1 MFEFLF
7 SKPAVGK
14 TAPTIWVSQPQSKSE
29 GVKMT
34 KHERIL
40 AVLENN
46 GPSNRGYT
54 AGQLAGLINTTV
66 PSVRARISE
75 LRRSGYSVYA
85 NTRAK
90 DNKTFYRLGKPSRE
104 MVSAAYSILGA
115 TAFNK

>member
-1 MFEFLF
+1 
-7 SKPAVGK
+7 
-14 TAPTIWVSQPQSKSE
+14 
-29 GVKMT
+29 MT

-54 AGQLAGLINTTV
+54 AGQLAGLVSTTV
-66 PSVRARISE
+66 ASVRARISE
-75 LRRSGYSVYA
+75 LRRSGYAVYA

-104 MVSAAYSILGA
+104 MVAQAYATSGSA
-115 TAFNK
+115 AFNK

>member
-14 TAPTIWVSQPQSKSE
+14 TAPTIWVSEKRSKSE
-29 GVKMT
+29 GVVMT

-40 AVLENN
+40 AVLEKT

-54 AGQLAGLINTTV
+54 AGQLAGLVNTTV

-75 LRRSGYSVYA
+75 LRRAGYSVYA
-85 NTRAK
+85 NTRAT

-104 MVSAAYSILGA
+104 MVAQAYAVFGA
-115 TAFNK
+115 QAFNK

>member
-1 MFEFLF
+1 
-7 SKPAVGK
+7 
-14 TAPTIWVSQPQSKSE
+14 
-29 GVKMT
+29 MT

-54 AGQLAGLINTTV
+54 AGQLAGLVNTTV

-75 LRRSGYSVYA
+75 LRRSGYAVYA

-90 DNKTFYRLGKPSRE
+90 DNKTFYRLGKPNRE
-104 MVSAAYSILGA
+104 MVAQAYATFGSA
-115 TAFNK
+115 AFNK

>member
-14 TAPTIWVSQPQSKSE
+14 TAPTIWVSKGRSKSE
-29 GVKMT
+29 GVVMT

-40 AVLENN
+40 AILENL

-54 AGQLAGLINTTV
+54 AGQLAGLVDTTV

-85 NTRAK
+85 NTRAR

-104 MVSAAYSILGA
+104 MVAQAYAVFGA
-115 TAFNK
+115 QAFNK

>member
-14 TAPTIWVSQPQSKSE
+14 TAPTIWVSVKRSKSE
-29 GVKMT
+29 GVVMT

-54 AGQLAGLINTTV
+54 AGQLAGLVSTTV
-66 PSVRARISE
+66 ASVRARISE
-75 LRRSGYSVYA
+75 LRRSGYAVYA

-104 MVSAAYSILGA
+104 MVAQAYATSGSA
-115 TAFNK
+115 AFNK

>member
-14 TAPTIWVSQPQSKSE
+14 TAPTIWVSKPRSKSE
-29 GVKMT
+29 GVVMT

-40 AVLENN
+40 AVLEKT

-54 AGQLAGLINTTV
+54 AGQLAGLVNTTV
-66 PSVRARISE
+66 ASVRARISE
-75 LRRSGYSVYA
+75 LRRSGYAVYA

-90 DNKTFYRLGKPSRE
+90 DNKTFYRLGKPNRA
-104 MVSAAYSILGA
+104 MVAQAYSTFGSAA
-115 TAFNK
+115 FNN

>member
-14 TAPTIWVSQPQSKSE
+14 TAPTIWVSKPRSKSE
-29 GVKMT
+29 GVVMT

-40 AVLENN
+40 AVLEKT

-54 AGQLAGLINTTV
+54 AGQLAGLVNTTV
-66 PSVRARISE
+66 ASVRARISE
-75 LRRSGYSVYA
+75 LRRSGYAVYA
-85 NTRAK
+85 NTRAQ

-104 MVSAAYSILGA
+104 MVAQAYATFGSA
-115 TAFNK
+115 AFNK

>member
-14 TAPTIWVSQPQSKSE
+14 TAPTIWVSESRSKSE
-29 GVKMT
+29 GVVMT

-40 AVLENN
+40 AVLEKT

-54 AGQLAGLINTTV
+54 AGQLAGLVNTTV
-66 PSVRARISE
+66 ASVRARISE
-75 LRRSGYSVYA
+75 LRRSGYAVYA

-104 MVSAAYSILGA
+104 MVAAAYSIMGSL
-115 TAFNK
+115 AFNK

>member
-7 SKPAVGK
+7 KPKGVK
-14 TAPTIWVSQPQSKSE
+14 TATPFRISVERSKSE
-29 GVKMT
+29 GVVMT

-40 AVLENN
+40 AVLEKT
-46 GPSNRGYT
+46 GPSNSGYT
-54 AGQLAGLINTTV
+54 AGQLAGLVGTTV

-75 LRRSGYSVYA
+75 LRRAGYSVYA

-104 MVSAAYSILGA
+104 MVAQAYAVFGA
-115 TAFNK
+115 QAFNK

>member
-14 TAPTIWVSQPQSKSE
+14 TAPTIWVSKPQSKSE
-29 GVKMT
+29 GVVMT

-40 AVLENN
+40 AVLEKT

-54 AGQLAGLINTTV
+54 AGQLAGLVNTTV
-66 PSVRARISE
+66 ASVRARISE
-75 LRRSGYSVYA
+75 LRRSGYAVYA

-90 DNKTFYRLGKPSRE
+90 DNKTFYRLGKPNRE
-104 MVSAAYSILGA
+104 MVAQAYAMFGSQ
-115 TAFNK
+115 AFNK